1 MDDTDGE
8 EIYDI
13 SEGQRATGNDN
24 ADMDAND
31 LDEVRNMLEVM
42 RGGVV
47 EDATITGDV
56 LQKIHDTFSGKQGLH
71 ERSEKSNCGFLILTF
86 SS

>member
-8 EIYDI
+8 EIYDT

-31 LDEVRNMLEVM
+31 LDEVRNMFEVM

-47 EDATITGDV
+47 EDATITCNV
-56 LQKIHDTFSGKQGLH
+56 LQKIHGTFQ
-71 ERSEKSNCGFLILTF
+71 ESENSMNNLL
-86 SS
+86 

>member
-1 MDDTDGE
+1 
-8 EIYDI
+8 
-13 SEGQRATGNDN
+13 
-24 ADMDAND
+24 MDAND

-56 LQKIHDTFSGKQGLH
+56 LQKIHDTFQ
-71 ERSEKSNCGFLILTF
+71 ESEDSMNDQRKATVAS
-86 SS
+86 